1 MTHGG
6 ILHRSNLRSSN
17 RVPNRCASNDPAPN
31 IQASD
36 EVAINQATTIE
47 SASDLRHMQ
56 IEQLKPIIEAALL
69 ASSQPMTVHQLGDIF
84 NEADDVSPELIAR
97 TLEALAGDC
106 DGRGVELKEV
116 ASGFRYQVRQDVH
129 AWISRMWTEK
139 PSRYSR
145 ALLETLALIAYRQP
159 ITRPEI
165 EQIRGVVVSSNI
177 IKTMEEREWIRVV
190 GYRDV
195 PGKPALFGTTRAFL
209 DYFNLKSLDQLPP
222 LSEIRDMED
231 PQLRF
236 EQEPLPVR
244 IVRDLPID
252 PDGDDLVETEAA
264 QAFESDKESDETA
277 DAAADTND
285 HHESNETET
294 DADPADGSHESHE
307 RRAETNTPD
316 ESNPSTADEAATPA
330 DVESDDAEQD
340 TEEYRA

>member
-1 MTHGG
+1 MTRGE
-6 ILHRSNLRSSN
+6 IRHRSSLRSSN
-17 RVPNRCASNDPAPN
+17 RVPNSCTPNNRDPNEA
-31 IQASD
+31 
-36 EVAINQATTIE
+36 AINQATTIE

-84 NEADDVSPELIAR
+84 NETDDVSPELIAR
-97 TLEALAGDC
+97 ALEALGSDC

-129 AWISRMWTEK
+129 AWISRLWSEK

-244 IVRDLPID
+244 IARDLPID
-252 PDGDDLVETEAA
+252 PDGEDL
-264 QAFESDKESDETA
+264 
-277 DAAADTND
+277 
-285 HHESNETET
+285 TET
-294 DADPADGSHESHE
+294 DVAQTSESDDTKHDETLHVSTDASRYHENTEPKAD
-307 RRAETNTPD
+307 AEATVDPIELD
-316 ESNPSTADEAATPA
+316 EHRSETSARTELPPSTADEAATPA
-330 DVESDDAEQD
+330 DVEPDDAEQD

>member
-1 MTHGG
+1 
-6 ILHRSNLRSSN
+6 
-17 RVPNRCASNDPAPN
+17 
-31 IQASD
+31 
-36 EVAINQATTIE
+36 
-47 SASDLRHMQ
+47 MQ

-69 ASSQPMTVHQLGDIF
+69 ASSQPMTIHQLGDLF
-84 NEADDVSPELIAR
+84 NETDDVGQEQIAKV
-97 TLEALAGDC
+97 LEALAEDC
-106 DGRGVELKEV
+106 DGRGVELKQV
-116 ASGFRYQVRQDVH
+116 ASGFRYQVRQEVH
-129 AWISRMWTEK
+129 PWISRMWTEK

-236 EQEPLPVR
+236 EQEPLTVR
-244 IVRDLPID
+244 IARDLPID
-252 PDGDDLVETEAA
+252 PDEETPDEADAAETDTDDTTNITADDAVAA
-264 QAFESDKESDETA
+264 DTDTDDTTPTTA
-277 DAAADTND
+277 DAPASDT
-285 HHESNETET
+285 SSET
-294 DADPADGSHESHE
+294 DESSSE
-307 RRAETNTPD
+307 MSPPVEIPT
-316 ESNPSTADEAATPA
+316 STADEAANPAA
-330 DVESDDAEQD
+330 DVEPDTAEQD

>member
-1 MTHGG
+1 
-6 ILHRSNLRSSN
+6 
-17 RVPNRCASNDPAPN
+17 
-31 IQASD
+31 
-36 EVAINQATTIE
+36 
-47 SASDLRHMQ
+47 MQ

-69 ASSQPMTVHQLGDIF
+69 ASTQPMTVHQLGDLF
-84 NEADDVSPELIAR
+84 NEADDVGHEQIAR
-97 TLEALAGDC
+97 SLEALADDC
-106 DGRGVELKEV
+106 AGRGVELKEV
-116 ASGFRYQVRQDVH
+116 ASGFRYQVCQDVH
-129 AWISRMWTEK
+129 PWISRMWTER

-236 EQEPLPVR
+236 EPDPLPAR

-252 PDGDDLVETEAA
+252 PEEDAESVDSDSETDTEHHASADTADAEHTHAMVGADAPAA
-264 QAFESDKESDETA
+264 ASESDEPGS
-277 DAAADTND
+277 DT
-285 HHESNETET
+285 SP
-294 DADPADGSHESHE
+294 PAEIL
-307 RRAETNTPD
+307 TT
-316 ESNPSTADEAATPA
+316 TADEAANPAA
-330 DVESDDAEQD
+330 DVEPDAAEQD